1 MVWWVWVIIVVAV
14 LVAVLGFLEWRSW
27 RKPLPPGLD
36 GQHYTPGSG
45 LGAETAA
52 ALGASHRG

>member
-45 LGAETAA
+45 LG
-52 ALGASHRG
+52 GGNSGGFGG